1 VAQDQRRRH
10 HGAGSPAQRL
20 HPLTE
25 VRAIQKFA
33 YRAYSPRG
41 GLEEKVITGNT
52 AATVHRSLMD
62 RGYRVVS
69 VRPARNGWRWIYRE
83 LPTFFRVSTADLVL
97 FSRQLSTFLRVGVPI
112 TDAIRLLQSA
122 SGSGAFRAALSDIC
136 EDLDAGEAFSTSI
149 HHHPSVFN
157 KLYVDMVRAAEY
169 SGTLDKVLAQVAS
182 YLQRQ
187 DSAIKR
193 LRSAM
198 IYPAIIL
205 VLAFAVC
212 AILIIFVLPNFVN
225 IFHEFKAQ
233 LPLPT
238 RVLLAVGVFAQT
250 WRIEI
255 VLGIFFAIVAVL
267 VFMQTR
273 QGRVFLDYFVLRLP
287 VLGSIVKYAIIERFT
302 RTLSTMLKAG
312 IPISQTFDV
321 AIAAAGNI
329 KYTRRLESVRQR
341 MVTGDGFSAP
351 LEATGLFEPMMIR
364 MIKVG
369 EETGTLDS
377 SLEQIADFLSEEMDY
392 KVRNMIALMEPAL
405 VIAVGGAVGF
415 VAVSVILPMY
425 GLLQAVK

>member
-1 VAQDQRRRH
+1 M
-10 HGAGSPAQRL
+10 AGS
-20 HPLTE
+20 
-25 VRAIQKFA
+25 
-33 YRAYSPRG
+33 
-41 GLEEKVITGNT
+41 T
-52 AATVHRSLMD
+52 AAVVQRNLLD

-69 VRPARNGWRWIYRE
+69 VRPARNGWRWIYRQF
-83 LPTFFRVSTADLVL
+83 PTFFRVSTSDLIL

-112 TDAIRLLQSA
+112 TDAIKLLQDA
-122 SGSGAFRAALSDIC
+122 SGSGVFRAALGDIC

-149 HHHPSVFN
+149 RHHPTVFN
-157 KLYVDMVRAAEY
+157 ELYVDMVRAAEY
-169 SGTLDKVLAQVAS
+169 SGTLDKVLSQVAT

-187 DSAIKR
+187 DTAIKK

-205 VLAFAVC
+205 SLALAVC
-212 AILIIFVLPNFVN
+212 TILIVFVLPNFVA
-225 IFHEFKAQ
+225 IFNEFHSR

-238 RVLLAVGVFAQT
+238 RILLAVGVFAQA
-250 WRIEI
+250 WRLQIL
-255 VLGIFFAIVAVL
+255 VSLLGVILAVGL
-267 VFMQTR
+267 FLRSRT
-273 QGRVFLDYFVLRLP
+273 GRVFLDYALLRLP
-287 VLGSIVKYAIIERFT
+287 VLGNIISYGIIERFT

-329 KYTRRLESVRQR
+329 KFRRRLESVRQR
-341 MVTGDGFSAP
+341 MITGDGFSSP
-351 LEATGLFEPMMIR
+351 LEATALFAPMMIR

-405 VIAVGGAVGF
+405 VIAVGAAVGF

>member
-1 VAQDQRRRH
+1 MIA
-10 HGAGSPAQRL
+10 
-20 HPLTE
+20 
-25 VRAIQKFA
+25 
-33 YRAYSPRG
+33 
-41 GLEEKVITGNT
+41 GNT
-52 AATVHRSLMD
+52 AAAVHRQLQD

-69 VRPARNGWRWIYRE
+69 VRPARNGWRWVYRE
-83 LPTFFRVSTADLVL
+83 FPTFFRVRTADLVL

-112 TDAIRLLQSA
+112 TDAIKLLQSA
-122 SGSGAFRAALSDIC
+122 TGSGAFRAALADIG

-149 HHHPSVFN
+149 RHHPSVFN
-157 KLYVDMVRAAEY
+157 ELYVDMVRAAEY
-169 SGTLDKVLAQVAS
+169 SGTLDKVLAQVAA

-187 DSAIKR
+187 DTALKK

-205 VLAFAVC
+205 VLALAVC
-212 AILIIFVLPNFVN
+212 TVLIVFVLPNFVN
-225 IFHEFKAQ
+225 IFHEFHAQ
-233 LPLPT
+233 LPFPT
-238 RVLLAVGVFAQT
+238 RVLLAVGTFAQH
-250 WRIEI
+250 WRIQI
-255 VLGIFFAIVAVL
+255 VLGLFAVIVGIL
-267 VFMQTR
+267 LFMQSR
-273 QGRVFLDYFVLRLP
+273 PGRVFWNYALLRVP
-287 VLGSIVKYAIIERFT
+287 VIGPIVSYGIIERFT

-321 AIAAAGNI
+321 AIAATGNI
-329 KYTRRLESVRQR
+329 KFRRRLEAVRQR
-341 MVTGDGFSAP
+341 MVTGDGFSVP
-351 LEATGLFEPMMIR
+351 LEATGLFAPMMIR

>member
-1 VAQDQRRRH
+1 V
-10 HGAGSPAQRL
+10 
-20 HPLTE
+20 
-25 VRAIQKFA
+25 
-33 YRAYSPRG
+33 
-41 GLEEKVITGNT
+41 
-52 AATVHRSLMD
+52 
-62 RGYRVVS
+62 
-69 VRPARNGWRWIYRE
+69 YRE

-112 TDAIRLLQSA
+112 TDAIKLLQDA
-122 SGSGAFRAALSDIC
+122 SGSGAFRAALQDIC

-149 HHHPSVFN
+149 RHHPSVFN

-169 SGTLDKVLAQVAS
+169 SGTLDKVLSQVAA

-187 DSAIKR
+187 DTAMKK

-205 VLAFAVC
+205 ALALAVC
-212 AILIIFVLPNFVN
+212 TILIVFVLPNFVSM
-225 IFHEFKAQ
+225 FHEFHAQ

-238 RVLLAVGVFAQT
+238 RMLLALGTFAQDY
-250 WRIEI
+250 RIAI
-255 VLGIFFAIVAVL
+255 VLSLFGFIVAVL
-267 VFMQTR
+267 VFMSSPLGRITR
-273 QGRVFLDYFVLRLP
+273 DYGILRLP
-287 VLGSIVKYAIIERFT
+287 VLGSIVNYSIIERFT

-321 AIAAAGNI
+321 AIAAAGNT
-329 KYTRRLESVRQR
+329 KFRRRLDSVRQR
-341 MVTGDGFSAP
+341 MVTGDGFSGP
-351 LEATGLFEPMMIR
+351 LEATGLLAPMMIR

-392 KVRNMIALMEPAL
+392 KVRNMISLMEPAL